1 MKTKLRTTIILIAFV
16 ALATWLYP
24 IILGNTAVYLIPS
37 YSLLPKNR
45 YLLVT
50 CMTLGAAIGAS
61 LCAFI
66 LALPLGYLT
75 KNHPLWQGFA
85 FGVLVVGIKFILF
98 PALFQQFNWFVGTI
112 AIGEDIAFIVASI
125 FFTWWG
131 CRVGNRR
138 KMTAN

>member
-1 MKTKLRTTIILIAFV
+1 MKTKLKTTIILIAFV
-16 ALATWLYP
+16 ALATLLYP
-24 IILGNTAVYLIPS
+24 IILGNTTAYLIPS
-37 YSLLPKNR
+37 YTLLPKNR
-45 YLLVT
+45 YLLLT

-66 LALPLGYLT
+66 LAFPLGYLT
-75 KNHPLWQGFA
+75 KNHPLWLGFT

-98 PALFQQFNWFVGTI
+98 PALFKQFGWFVGII
-112 AIGEDIAFIVASI
+112 AIGEDIAFVVAAM

-131 CRVGNRR
+131 CQVGNRR